1 MRCEEVSEMI
11 YWDNAATTW
20 PKPPSVIQATTAA
33 LRRYGANPGRAG
45 HRLSIETAAQVYE
58 CRREVAAFFGLQ
70 DETGVIFT
78 KNCTE
83 SLNLVIRSLLEQ
95 GGRAVIS
102 DLEHNAV
109 MRPLAALGRLP
120 RYDVAA
126 WSPNEEETIA
136 NFRRAIRPDTK
147 LLLCT
152 HASNVFGVTL
162 PIRRLGQL
170 AQECGLLFCVDAAQ
184 SAGVLPL
191 DMEKD
196 HIDYLCVAP
205 HKGLYAPM
213 GTGLLLCR
221 ERKKVLPMIRGGTGS
236 FSLDLTQ
243 PKDLPERLE
252 SGTLNLPGIVGMRAG
267 MSFVRSKGRDV
278 IYRHEIR
285 LLGNLYDRLKDM
297 KHIVLYTPRPVLG
310 QCAPVM
316 SVNVASMSSEVI
328 AGWLD
333 DCGIAVRAGLHCAP
347 CAHRRFGTLPEGTVR
362 FAPSAFSTPAQMEK
376 ISELFANFTEKS
388 LHVQKNML

>member
-1 MRCEEVSEMI
+1 MRCEGVNGVL

-20 PKPPSVIQATTAA
+20 PKPSQVVSAVTTG
-33 LRRYGANPGRAG
+33 LRRYGANPGRSG
-45 HRLSIETAAQVYE
+45 HRLSLETAAQVYE
-58 CRREVAAFFGLQ
+58 CRRDVASFFGLP
-70 DETGVIFT
+70 DETGVVFT

-83 SLNLVIRSLLEQ
+83 SLNLVIRGLLER
-95 GGRAVIS
+95 GGRAVVS

-109 MRPLAALGRLP
+109 MRPLTALPGQI

-126 WSPNEEETIA
+126 WSPDEDRVVE
-136 NFRRAIRPDTK
+136 NFRRAIRPDTR

-152 HASNVFGVTL
+152 HASNVFGVTF
-162 PIRRLGQL
+162 PIRRLGRL
-170 AQECGLLFCVDAAQ
+170 AREYGLLFCVDAAQ

-191 DMEKD
+191 DVEAD

-221 ERKKVLPMIRGGTGS
+221 EKEKVTPLMRGGTGS

-243 PKDLPERLE
+243 PRDLPERLE
-252 SGTLNLPGIVGMRAG
+252 SGTPNLPGIMGIRAG
-267 MSFVRSKGRDV
+267 LAYVKNKGRETV
-278 IYRHEIR
+278 YHHEIR
-285 LLGNLYDRLKDM
+285 LLRSLYDQLAGM
-297 KHIVLYTPRPVLG
+297 KHLELYTPRPVLG
-310 QCAPVM
+310 HCAPVL
-316 SVNVASMSSEVI
+316 SVNVKGVPSEAV

-333 DCGIAVRAGLHCAP
+333 SQGVAVRAGLHCAP
-347 CAHRRFGTLPEGTVR
+347 SAHRRFGTLPEGTVR
-362 FAPSAFSTPAQMEK
+362 FAPSAFSTPAQVQK

-388 LHVQKNML
+388 LHTQKNML